1 MTTMVKAEPSP
12 ERKMNIKIKAFV
24 FDAYGTLFDVHSVAA
39 LEEDLFPGMGK
50 HVSQL
55 WRTNQLQYSWLRSLM
70 GRYEDFEKL
79 TEDALVV
86 TCKTLK
92 LELSTEHR
100 SQLMHAYDTLDTF
113 PDVRQALQQLSGL
126 PLAILS
132 NGSPRMLHA
141 AVANSGLEGV
151 FREIISVDDV
161 RIYKPSPRVYQL
173 AVDRLKV
180 SAPDEIGF
188 VSSNSWD
195 AIGAASFGFTAFW
208 INRTDA
214 PLDELGLAPEK
225 TLRKLTELAE
235 LVERG

>member
-1 MTTMVKAEPSP
+1 MLKAAPSP
-12 ERKMNIKIKAFV
+12 ERKMNREIKAFV

-39 LEEDLFPGMGK
+39 LAEDLFPGMGK
-50 HVSQL
+50 QVSQL

-70 GRYEDFEKL
+70 KRYEDFEKL
-79 TEDALVV
+79 TEDALAV

-92 LELSTEHR
+92 LELSTERR
-100 SQLMHAYDTLDTF
+100 SQLMHAYDTLGTF
-113 PDVRQALQQLSGL
+113 PDVRQALEELSGL

-141 AVANSGLEGV
+141 AVASGGLEGF

-161 RIYKPSPRVYQL
+161 KIYKPSPRVYQL

-180 SAPDEIGF
+180 SARDEIGF

-208 INRTDA
+208 INRADA
-214 PLDELGLAPEK
+214 PMEELGLGPDK
-225 TLRKLTELAE
+225 TLLKLTELAA
-235 LVERG
+235 LVRGD